1 MTADSSSSPDIP
13 CPLCSGPLATWARV
27 NLFVES
33 CEECAALFFDRGE
46 LFKMFRAEGYR
57 CPPEALLR
65 ASFVPGEG
73 DPLPCPKCSTPTLE
87 PGALEGCEVWHCT
100 PCNGFLVE
108 PGFVFGKKLDGP
120 SLRRRG
126 FERRNRAGG
135 ADERSE
141 PGYLYRVLQR
151 LAFWSPSPSTGDS
164 ALNASSSAE
173 ARELE

>member
-1 MTADSSSSPDIP
+1 MTAASSSSSDIP
-13 CPLCSGPLATWARV
+13 CPLCSGPLATWKRI

-33 CEECAALFFDRGE
+33 CESCSALYFDRGE

-65 ASFVPGEG
+65 ASFVRGEG
-73 DPLPCPKCSTPTLE
+73 EPLPCPKCSTVTLE
-87 PGALEGCEVWHCT
+87 PGTLEGCEVWHCT

-108 PGFVFGKKLDGP
+108 PELLFGKKLDGR

-126 FERRNRAGG
+126 FEPRGRAGLSG
-135 ADERSE
+135 ERPQ

-151 LAFWSPSPSTGDS
+151 LAFWAPSR
-164 ALNASSSAE
+164 AE
-173 ARELE
+173 